1 MSEPVRVALWTPC
14 WSQVGGTE
22 TFHRHLLRAL
32 DASPAIDLV
41 GVGVLRTPHDS
52 IFDAVPP
59 VVPVEFGPGAL
70 ERAARDAQVVIQ
82 WGLDRPACK
91 LPAQAD
97 ESNRPRLVTVVHG
110 SPRSD
115 WTREIAHAVAPV
127 TSLYVAVSRRAREC
141 VEPGR
146 PVVVIPNPQPAIPFT
161 PLRPRDLH
169 HAQATCLFAGRLVS
183 DKGIDAILRA
193 ARLLDERL
201 GPNRRITWEFVGA
214 GPWDRKLRQLANFQ
228 TTGTGP
234 RIVLHDPRP
243 DWWTIPHDL
252 LLNPAR
258 HEGFGFS
265 VTEAVMDE
273 ALDWLKQR
281 SDEEPYFLN
290 IWFHAPHEPVA
301 TPEEFRAPYRRFDE
315 ESEPNRSVYYGSV
328 ALIDHEVGRLLDAI
342 DARGDAART
351 LVVFTSD
358 NGPET
363 LRRYRGAVNSYGSP
377 GPLRGRK
384 LHIYEAGHRVP
395 ALIRWPQRIVPG
407 GVLDEPVGLID
418 LLPTMA
424 ELIDIPLP
432 EGVEFDGTSLVPL
445 LQGQP
450 LRRDVPLVFEY
461 ERALSRPFTGA
472 VIDGPWKLLADTRAE
487 RFELYRIDRDQGE
500 QINILEQKESQDKE
514 VVLVFER
521 LKQTLAERRRAF
533 EPPES
538 R

>member
-1 MSEPVRVALWTPC
+1 MSRSW
-14 WSQVGGTE
+14 VGGGTRPRWE
-22 TFHRHLLRAL
+22 AWAWALTVPIVLGPSLRGEAREAGRDNAHPRPNLVIVLCDDLGYGDLGCYGHPAIRTPRLDRMAKEGIRLTRCHAAAPVCSPSRAGLLTGRHPHREGIRDWIPADSGIFLRADAPGLAKLLRAAGYRTAHVGKWHLNSRL
-32 DASPAIDLV
+32 DGTEP
-41 GVGVLRTPHDS
+41 TPGDHG
-52 IFDAVPP
+52 FEHWLATQNN
-59 VVPVEFGPGAL
+59 
-70 ERAARDAQVVIQ
+70 AA
-82 WGLDRPACK
+82 P
-91 LPAQAD
+91 
-97 ESNRPRLVTVVHG
+97 SHMN
-110 SPRSD
+110 
-115 WTREIAHAVAPV
+115 
-127 TSLYVAVSRRAREC
+127 
-141 VEPGR
+141 
-146 PVVVIPNPQPAIPFT
+146 PNNFVKNGQP
-161 PLRPRDLH
+161 
-169 HAQATCLFAGRLVS
+169 
-183 DKGIDAILRA
+183 
-193 ARLLDERL
+193 
-201 GPNRRITWEFVGA
+201 
-214 GPWDRKLRQLANFQ
+214 
-228 TTGTGP
+228 TGP
-234 RIVLHDPRP
+234 L
-243 DWWTIPHDL
+243 
-252 LLNPAR
+252 
-258 HEGFGFS
+258 EGHA
-265 VTEAVMDE
+265 TTLVMDE